1 MNRDNAALESDN
13 YMDDGHDPVSEAAL
27 QSMRPVPR
35 ISIQAFCETEG
46 VFKPIERAKGD
57 RRMSRAQV
65 KVNMGGLSSAV
76 DFYSNSPTPNLVIVE
91 SRLPP
96 NELFAAL
103 AGLASVCDP
112 SSKVVIIGHHNDVTL
127 YRELIRSGISE
138 YLVAP
143 VSIADVIG
151 VVSQIF
157 VDPNAAP
164 LGRIIAF
171 VGAKGGVGSSTIAH
185 NVAWASSTLFQT
197 ETILVDADLA
207 FGTANMNF
215 DQDPAQGI
223 VDAIF
228 TTSRFDE
235 TMLDRLLAKCS
246 EHLSMLAAPA
256 TLDRTYDLT
265 GDALAPLFEVA
276 QRSIP
281 VIVVDVP
288 HIWNEWTK
296 RTLMM
301 ADEVVIVAAPE
312 LGSLRNAKNLLDQLT
327 ALRPNDKKPHLILNQ
342 IGVPK
347 RPEISVKEFTA
358 PLGVTAIAA
367 IPFDPQLFGNA
378 SNNGQMIG
386 EMEAANPVSAM
397 FKDISHILTGRAEVK
412 AAKKSGLSSMLGRLK
427 RSK

>member
-1 MNRDNAALESDN
+1 
-13 YMDDGHDPVSEAAL
+13 
-27 QSMRPVPR
+27 
-35 ISIQAFCETEG
+35 
-46 VFKPIERAKGD
+46 
-57 RRMSRAQV
+57 
-65 KVNMGGLSSAV
+65 
-76 DFYSNSPTPNLVIVE
+76 VIVE

-157 VDPNAAP
+157 VDPAAAP

-185 NVAWASSTLFQT
+185 NVAWASSTLFQA

-223 VDAIF
+223 VDAVF
-228 TTSRFDE
+228 TTSKFDE

-256 TLDRTYDLT
+256 TLDRTYDLPA
-265 GDALAPLFEVA
+265 DALAPLFEVA
-276 QRSIP
+276 QRSTPI
-281 VIVVDVP
+281 IVVDVP

-296 RTLMM
+296 RTLMA

-342 IGVPK
+342 IGLPK

-358 PLGVTAIAA
+358 PLGVTAIAT
-367 IPFDPQLFGNA
+367 IPFDAQLFGNA
-378 SNNGQMIG
+378 ANNGQMIG
-386 EMEAANPVSAM
+386 EMDAANPIALM
-397 FKDISHILTGRAEVK
+397 FKDISHVLTGRAEVK
-412 AAKKSGLSSMLGRLK
+412 ASKKSGLSSMLGRLK